1 MRIPIRLMAALLLVA
16 GCKENPVEPQPSTTS
31 FSFSYRLGNE
41 ASRSFSVQG
50 QQAAGTS
57 FAMIGAWVFTGSGG
71 APHSTLI
78 VRPYQQTA
86 SGWLSFITY
95 VPNQAGIDSIFL
107 GDPAAGT
114 CPGERNPCTI
124 AIFRVESSAGAVL
137 ETCPIVDGKMVITR
151 RTAEW
156 VSGEVQ
162 GTGTCTP
169 AGGGA
174 TRAFVLQ
181 NGTFDIALPPPA
193 SAPG

>member
-1 MRIPIRLMAALLLVA
+1 MRIPIRLLAALLLVA
-16 GCKENPVEPQPSTTS
+16 GCTENPVEPEPSTTS

-57 FAMIGAWVFTGSGG
+57 FATPGPWVFTGSGG
-71 APHSTLI
+71 APHTVLI

-86 SGWLSFITY
+86 NGWLSFITY
-95 VPNQAGIDSIFL
+95 VPNQAGIDSVFL

-114 CPGERNPCTI
+114 CPGTRSPCTI

-137 ETCPIVDGKMVITR
+137 ETCPIIDGKMVITR

-156 VSGEVQ
+156 VSGEIQ

-174 TRAFVLQ
+174 TRPFVLQ
-181 NGTFDIALPPPA
+181 NGSFDIALPPPG
-193 SAPG
+193 APPG